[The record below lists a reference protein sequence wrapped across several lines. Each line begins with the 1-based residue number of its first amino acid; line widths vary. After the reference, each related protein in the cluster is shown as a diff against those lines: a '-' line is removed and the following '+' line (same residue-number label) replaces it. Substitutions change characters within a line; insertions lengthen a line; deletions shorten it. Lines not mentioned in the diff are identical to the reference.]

1 MASRNVLFWDLDGT
15 IADSGAGITASM
27 NEIFANVGADA
38 MSDVEIRR
46 VIGPPLQTTMPELL
60 SRRGLEVARTEEF
73 IQEYRR
79 VYKENH
85 LPHTPVIDGMRDV
98 IEQLS
103 NHWHLALVTAKPQ
116 TQADVAIRATG
127 LDHHMITV
135 VGPADDAPVHKSVLL
150 RRALVDVER
159 ELGVAPTLEKCWM
172 IGDRNHDIEA
182 GVQVGT
188 KAAGV
193 LWGFGDHEELVSA
206 GAHAVVATPAELLS
220 LLLPRD

>member
-1 MASRNVLFWDLDGT
+1 MTSRNVLFWDLDGT

-38 MSDVEIRR
+38 LSEVEIRR

-60 SRRGLEVARTEEF
+60 SQRGLDVARTEEF
-73 IQEYRR
+73 IHEYRR
-79 VYKENH
+79 IYKEHH
-85 LPHTPVIDGMRDV
+85 LPHTTVIDGMRDV
-98 IEQLS
+98 IEELS
-103 NHWHLALVTAKPQ
+103 KHWHLAVVTAKPEE
-116 TQADVAIRATG
+116 QAVVAVRATG
-127 LDHHMITV
+127 LDHHMVTV
-135 VGPADDAPVHKSVLL
+135 VGPAPDVPVHKSVLL

-159 ELGVAPTLEKCWM
+159 ELGFAPVLEKCWM

-193 LWGFGDHEELVSA
+193 LWGYGDHKELMSA
-206 GAHAVVATPAELLS
+206 GAHAVVIRPTDLLS
-220 LLLPRD
+220 LLLPSI

>member
-1 MASRNVLFWDLDGT
+1 MTSRNVLFWDLDGT

-27 NEIFANVGADA
+27 NEVFANVGAEA

-60 SRRGLEVARTEEF
+60 SRRGLDIARTEEF
-73 IQEYRR
+73 IHEYRR
-79 VYKENH
+79 VYKEHH
-85 LPHTPVIDGMRDV
+85 LPHTSVIDGMREV
-98 IEQLS
+98 IEVLS
-103 NHWHLALVTAKPQ
+103 HHWHLAVVTAKPQ
-116 TQADVAIRATG
+116 EQAVVAIRATG
-127 LDHHMITV
+127 LDHHMVTV
-135 VGPADDAPVHKSVLL
+135 VGPAADTPVHKSVLL

-159 ELGVAPTLEKCWM
+159 ELGVVPTLEKCWM

-188 KAAGV
+188 NAAGV
-193 LWGFGDHEELVSA
+193 LWGYGDHAELATA
-206 GAHAVVATPAELLS
+206 GAHAIVAQPAELLS

>member
-1 MASRNVLFWDLDGT
+1 MTSRNVLFWDLDGT

-27 NEIFANVGADA
+27 NEIFANVGVDA

-60 SRRGLEVARTEEF
+60 SRRGLDVARSEEF
-73 IQEYRR
+73 IHEYRR
-79 VYKENH
+79 VYKEHH
-85 LPHTPVIDGMRDV
+85 LPHTSVIDGMRDV
-98 IEQLS
+98 IEELS
-103 NHWHLALVTAKPQ
+103 KHWHLAVVTAKPEE
-116 TQADVAIRATG
+116 QAVVAVRATG
-127 LDHHMITV
+127 LDHHMVTI
-135 VGPADDAPVHKSVLL
+135 VGPAADAPVHKSVLL

-159 ELGVAPTLEKCWM
+159 ELGVVPTLEKCWM

-188 KAAGV
+188 NAAGV
-193 LWGFGDHEELVSA
+193 LWGYGDHAELATA
-206 GAHAVVATPAELLS
+206 GAHAIVAQPAELLS

>member
-1 MASRNVLFWDLDGT
+1 MTSRNVLFWDLDGT

-60 SRRGLEVARTEEF
+60 LRRGLDVARTEEF

-79 VYKENH
+79 VYKERH
-85 LPHTPVIDGMRDV
+85 LPHTTVFDGMRDV
-98 IEQLS
+98 IEELS
-103 NHWHLALVTAKPQ
+103 KHWHLAVVTAKPEE
-116 TQADVAIRATG
+116 QAVVAIRATG

-135 VGPADDAPVHKSVLL
+135 VGPAADAPVHKSVLL

-159 ELGVAPTLEKCWM
+159 ELGVAPALEKCWM

-193 LWGFGDHEELVSA
+193 LWGFGDNEELASA
-206 GAHAVVATPAELLS
+206 GAHAVVATPMELLS
-220 LLLPRD
+220 LVLPRD